1 MNRGHNR
8 EAVFADADD
17 CRYFLD
23 LLERYKKRFP
33 LRIFHYCL
41 LTNHFHLLVQ
51 MPTAQALSACLAGLL
66 RSYVHYFNRR
76 HGFVGHLWQGRF
88 KSPAV
93 EVEAYFLSCAR
104 YIERNPVA
112 AGLVTLPWKY
122 EWSSCRAYAAP
133 MLLAWP
139 TGCWRTMC
147 GIKSWLQSR
156 RCGSSVGGNFCW
168 VTIPRKNS
176 SGGTIG
182 LWARMRIGAGCK
194 CRKRARRAAGVAG
207 RGNRRRAPR
216 GFFRNSMRAWRMH
229 RLSPNSGMALT

>member
-1 MNRGHNR
+1 MPRTPRKYQESPSTFYHIMNRGHNR

-112 AGLVTLPWKY
+112 AGLVTLPWEY
-122 EWSSCRAYAAP
+122 EWSSCRAYA
-133 MLLAWP
+133 L
-139 TGCWRTMC
+139 
-147 GIKSWLQSR
+147 
-156 RCGSSVGGNFCW
+156 
-168 VTIPRKNS
+168 
-176 SGGTIG
+176 
-182 LWARMRIGAGCK
+182 
-194 CRKRARRAAGVAG
+194 
-207 RGNRRRAPR
+207 
-216 GFFRNSMRAWRMH
+216 
-229 RLSPNSGMALT
+229 GMAHPETGRH